1 MSAISL
7 RRVVVTG
14 MSGVTSLGQSW
25 PEIEKNLRE
34 GASGVQRMP
43 EWEQYNDLLT
53 RLAAPVTNF
62 TLPPHYTRKTTRTMG
77 RVAQMAVRS
86 SEVALEDAGLK
97 EDTAFLRSGRVGV
110 AYGSSTGS
118 TDAIRDFG
126 DMLNTGKSGNINAT
140 TYIRMMGHTTAV
152 NIGVYFGLKGRVIP
166 TSSACTSGS
175 QGIGYAYEAIRFG
188 LQDAMV
194 AGGGEE
200 LCVSEAA
207 VFDTLY
213 ATSTRNDAP
222 KTTPAPFDQAR
233 DGLVIGEGACSLV
246 LEERERALARGAR
259 IYAEIIGFASNSD
272 GDHVT
277 HPNTNT
283 MERVMRM
290 AMADAGI
297 DESAVKYINAHGT
310 ATEHGDIAE
319 SQATFRVFGQ
329 KAPVS
334 SLKGHFGHTLGACGA
349 LESWATIK
357 MMHGG
362 WFAPTRNL
370 HTVDERCGDLDY
382 LQGDGRELDIGIA
395 MNNNFAFGGINTS
408 LIFARTP

>member
-1 MSAISL
+1 MSAITP

-14 MSGVTSLGQSW
+14 MAGITSLGQSW

-43 EWEQYNDLLT
+43 DWERYGDLLT
-53 RLAAPVTNF
+53 RLGAPVTNF
-62 TLPPHYTRKTTRTMG
+62 TLPPQYTRKTTRTMG
-77 RVAQMAVRS
+77 RVAQMAVRA

-126 DMLNTGKSGNINAT
+126 NMLTTGESGNINAT
-140 TYIRMMGHTTAV
+140 TYIRMMGHTTPV
-152 NIGVYFGLKGRVIP
+152 NIGVYFGLQGRFIP

-175 QGIGYAYEAIRFG
+175 QGIGYACEAIRFG

-222 KTTPAPFDQAR
+222 KTTPAPFDQSR

-246 LEERERALARGAR
+246 LEERDRALARGAR

-290 AMADAGI
+290 ALNEAGLDAA
-297 DESAVKYINAHGT
+297 AVQYINAHGT

-349 LESWATIK
+349 LESWATIQ

-370 HTVDERCGDLDY
+370 HKVDERCGDLDY
-382 LQGDGRELDIGIA
+382 LQGDGRKLDIGVA

>member
-1 MSAISL
+1 MSSITP

-14 MSGVTSLGQSW
+14 MSGITSLGHSW
-25 PEIEKNLRE
+25 PEIEKNLRA

-43 EWEQYNDLLT
+43 DWERYPDLLT
-53 RLAAPVTNF
+53 RLGAPVTNF
-62 TLPPHYTRKTTRTMG
+62 SLPPHYTRKTIRTMG
-77 RVAQMAVRS
+77 R
-86 SEVALEDAGLK
+86 
-97 EDTAFLRSGRVGV
+97 V

-126 DMLNTGKSGNINAT
+126 NMLTSGESGNINAT

-152 NIGVYFGLKGRVIP
+152 NIGVHFGLQGRVIP

-175 QGIGYAYEAIRFG
+175 QGIGYAYETIRFG

-222 KTTPAPFDQAR
+222 KTTPAPFDQRR
-233 DGLVIGEGACSLV
+233 DGLVIGEGACSLI
-246 LEERERALARGAR
+246 LEERDHALARGAR

-290 AMADAGI
+290 ALTEAGI
-297 DESAVKYINAHGT
+297 DAAAVKYINAHGT

-349 LESWATIK
+349 LESWATIQ

-370 HTVDERCGDLDY
+370 HVVDERCGDLDY